1 MMENKCKDCGCQDC
15 GCKDTFLPVAP
26 CSDPATCPSPQKC
39 EDTFDSACVIYTG
52 LDLKCGDVTVATTN
66 TSLEQVLQNIVDEV
80 CSLQGQAMN
89 ITINNYGYDLTAVVS
104 GGKTPYQYL
113 WSIAQGLFVGHEIQ
127 NNDYTS
133 PTVYLLSIPGN
144 SLQVGGISGA
154 TGAVYMSHIRLDV
167 TDANQAKQTIFYTL
181 TNLE

>member
-1 MMENKCKDCGCQDC
+1 MENKCKDCGCQDC

-26 CSDPATCPSPQKC
+26 CSDPAICPAPQKC

-52 LDLKCGDVTVATTN
+52 LDLKCGDTTVVATNTN
-66 TSLEQVLQNIVDEV
+66 LQDVLQDLVDEV
-80 CSLQGQAMN
+80 CSLKGDNMT
-89 ITINNYGYDLTAVVS
+89 ITINRDGYNLNAVVS

-113 WSIAQGLFVGHEIQ
+113 WSIAQGQFVGHEIL
-127 NNDYTS
+127 NNDYIL
-133 PTVYLLSIPGN
+133 PIVFLAPIPGN